1 MKDLSKEEYKTY
13 LKEYKERG
21 SAAFRK
27 SRNNK
32 IEKRERE
39 AAYRE
44 HLDCAAMIRN
54 MNYKIKNDEW
64 LYDDRPNGSFLKF
77 HRVIASGNPDDIGKL
92 FDNFGREVNVSR
104 KTN

>member
-21 SAAFRK
+21 NAAFKK
-27 SRNNK
+27 SRNNR
-32 IEKRERE
+32 IEKRDRE

-44 HLDCAAMIRN
+44 HLECAAMIRN

-64 LYDDRPNGSFLKF
+64 LYDDLPNGNFVKHF
-77 HRVIASGNPDDIGKL
+77 RIVASGDTDRVGKL
-92 FDNFGREVNVSR
+92 VDNFGREYDVPR
-104 KTN
+104 KGN